1 MKHEKG
7 EPQSLCRIPE
17 GPKIAVLERQAG
29 AESCRALLMNWDL
42 SWGQHRVMEIVHA
55 AACYERFCTF

>member
-7 EPQSLCRIPE
+7 EPQPLCRTPE

-29 AESCRALLMNWDL
+29 AESCRALLMNWDF
-42 SWGQHRVMEIVHA
+42 SWGQHRAMEIVQA
-55 AACYERFCTF
+55 AACYECFCTF